1 VTSTR
6 AAFSAQGHHNP
17 SGENAGQSLLI
28 CKVALRLAAF
38 SFGLNSQDVIG
49 NIDVGAQIAENTSKT
64 AKKIDIL
71 AI

>member
-1 VTSTR
+1 M
-6 AAFSAQGHHNP
+6 
-17 SGENAGQSLLI
+17 I
-28 CKVALRLAAF
+28 CEVAVRLAAF
-38 SFGLNSQDVIG
+38 SFGLNRQDVIG